1 VTILRSDVMRG
12 VVFSL
17 KPPRW
22 TLFAVLVLALE
33 ILSAT
38 AWFRGTEYDEGYTR
52 LVTAGTP
59 RPVWPP
65 EPFLAGDMKPV
76 FDGHSSLIRIAVD
89 LRHTDVHPPLYFWAV
104 AGWRWI
110 SGPDLFGIRLLSVG
124 FTLVALVALAGIAYL
139 AGVPPVAALLVTLG
153 CYGFTYTGAIA
164 RGFACA
170 QALSLAGV
178 LMVLLAET
186 RRSAVR
192 GLVAGLL
199 LGAATLANYL
209 AAFVGAAA
217 LLWLLLRRWRQPAT
231 WIAAGLGFAALLP
244 ADLWF
249 FLAQRD
255 SRTGQF
261 PPFSL
266 VPSLGRLAKYTSANV
281 FGGLPLYVDGMPR
294 VLIGAVLAV
303 ALVGLVLLVSLRW
316 KRLGAPGSRTV
327 LAMCAVAPPVGL
339 ILLGLVFNNTP
350 IELRYIAFATPFFS
364 LLVAGAL
371 TTLRPG
377 LAVPLLAALLLVQ
390 SVSLAGMMLRPE
402 TMQPQAAATRE
413 VTALAGADGLVLVPY
428 GDDGVGIAG
437 AMVTEAPDW
446 LHLYVVPQHA
456 TPEQIRAAIS
466 GAQHVVLALL
476 GLDRNSRAT
485 LPAMEE
491 AVRDPACWRPA
502 GRETDAAAF
511 DRVADAPGCASTA
524 GR

>member
-1 VTILRSDVMRG
+1 MRG
-12 VVFSL
+12 VLFSL
-17 KPPRW
+17 RPPRR
-22 TLFAVLVLALE
+22 TLFAVLVFALG
-33 ILSAT
+33 ILSAA
-38 AWFRGTEYDEGYTR
+38 AWFRGAEYDEGYTR

-59 RPVWPP
+59 RPVWPQ
-65 EPFLAGDMKPV
+65 EPFRAGDMKAV

-104 AGWRWI
+104 AGWRWV

-124 FTLVALVALAGIAYL
+124 FSLAALVALTGMAYL
-139 AGVPPVAALLVTLG
+139 AGVPPLTALLVTIG

-178 LMVLLAET
+178 LILLLAEG
-186 RRSAVR
+186 RRSATH
-192 GLVAGLL
+192 GLAAGLL
-199 LGAATLANYL
+199 LGVATLANYL
-209 AAFVGAAA
+209 SAFVGVAA
-217 LLWLLLRRWRQPAT
+217 LLWLMVRRWRQPAI

-266 VPSLGRLAKYTSANV
+266 IPSLARLAKYISANV
-281 FGGLPLYVDGMPR
+281 FGGLPLYVG
-294 VLIGAVLAV
+294 GALRLMVGAALAL
-303 ALVGLVLLVSLRW
+303 ALAGLLLLVVLRW
-316 KRLGAPGSRTV
+316 RRLGAPGPRGL
-327 LAMCAVAPPVGL
+327 LAMCAVAPPAGL

-350 IELRYIAFATPFFS
+350 IELRYIAFATPFFG

-371 TTLRPG
+371 ATLRPG
-377 LAVPLLAALLLVQ
+377 LAVPVLVALLAIQGA
-390 SVSLAGMMLRPE
+390 SLAGMMLRPE

-413 VTALAGADGLVLVPY
+413 VTALAGPDGLVLVPY

-437 AMVTEAPDW
+437 AVVTEAPDW
-446 LHLYVVPQHA
+446 LRLYVVPRHA
-456 TPEQIRAAIS
+456 TPDQIRAAIGGS
-466 GAQHVVLALL
+466 QHVVLALL

-491 AVRDPACWRPA
+491 AFSDPKCWRPS
-502 GRETDAAAF
+502 GRDTDAAAF

-524 GR
+524 RR

>member
-1 VTILRSDVMRG
+1 
-12 VVFSL
+12 
-17 KPPRW
+17 
-22 TLFAVLVLALE
+22 LFAVLVLALG

-38 AWFRGTEYDEGYTR
+38 AWFRGAEYDEGYTR

-59 RPVWPP
+59 RPVWPQ
-65 EPFLAGDMKPV
+65 EPFRAGDMRPV

-110 SGPDLFGIRLLSVG
+110 SGPELFGIRLLSVG
-124 FTLVALVALAGIAYL
+124 FSLAALVALAGIAYL
-139 AGVPPVAALLVTLG
+139 AGVPPLAALLVTIG

-178 LMVLLAET
+178 LILLLAEAK
-186 RRSAVR
+186 RSATR
-192 GLVAGLL
+192 ALAAGLL

-217 LLWLLLRRWRQPAT
+217 LLWLMVRRWRQPAI
-231 WIAAGLGFAALLP
+231 WITAGLGFAAVLP

-281 FGGLPLYVDGMPR
+281 FGGLPLYVDGTPR
-294 VLIGAVLAV
+294 VLLGTALAA
-303 ALVGLVLLVSLRW
+303 ALVGSVLLVALRW
-316 KRLGAPGSRTV
+316 GRLGAPGSRTL

-350 IELRYIAFATPFFS
+350 IELRYIAFATPFFG

-371 TTLRPG
+371 ATFPPG
-377 LAVPLLAALLLVQ
+377 LVVPVFAVLLVVQ
-390 SVSLAGMMLRPE
+390 GASLAGMMLRPE

-413 VTALAGADGLVLVPY
+413 VTALAGPDGLVLVPY

-437 AMVTEAPDW
+437 AMVTEAPNW
-446 LHLYVVPQHA
+446 LHLYVVPRHA
-456 TPEQIRAAIS
+456 TPEQIRAAIG

-491 AVRDPACWRPA
+491 AFGDPACWRPA
-502 GRETDAAAF
+502 ARDTDSAAF

-524 GR
+524 KR